1 MGSLGGLGELL
12 LSPKAIIRSLIHVD
26 APIITIQYKGY
37 DIFKEGIAQSV
48 PQDIANAIR
57 RKIDR
62 HLLALMCL
70 RYGLNYVDKVAM
82 GWAVLFDFRK
92 DLGLVGDEYS
102 WASSMFYFGYLAA
115 QYPANYMLQ
124 RYKTVRIL
132 SSAVIIWGVLMLAH
146 LGLRNFA
153 GLMVVRFLLGVAESV
168 VTPGILLYTSIWY
181 TRKEQVLRTMLW
193 AAMQGAFSIVCSLLS
208 FGLGH
213 ITNTALRPW
222 MYIFLVLGILS
233 ILVGVLWIIF
243 MPETPNKAK
252 FLTHEEQV
260 IAVQR
265 VAQNMTGIKG
275 YEWKHYQM
283 WHAVI
288 DVKTWLVLAFFLFT
302 QLPNG
307 GLISFG
313 SLVISGFGFDAF
325 RTLLIG
331 LPSSVVSAGSM
342 IVWGTISIKYGNLRT
357 WGMII
362 PLLPAIAGIAAVY
375 ATMDTGANNESLS
388 PLASEKPL
396 TNLFHKWPFVLTI
409 VGQNVAGHTKRASTN
424 TMLLM
429 VFAAGNI
436 AAPFFFRSQDAPK
449 YVLAIAVV
457 LVCFCAALLTA
468 IVLRLYMAWQN
479 RRRDSKYGNVD
490 GVEEKVDG
498 MRLGMH
504 DKTDLENLDFRYVL

>member
-1 MGSLGGLGELL
+1 MSDNIEA
-12 LSPKAIIRSLIHVD
+12 SPAAADTASGHEVALKGQVAD
-26 APIITIQYKGY
+26 EGY
-37 DIFKEGIAQSV
+37 DIFEEGIAQSV
-48 PQDIANAIR
+48 PQDIANAVR

-70 RYGLNYVDKVAM
+70 LYGLNYVDKVAM

-102 WASSMFYFGYLAA
+102 WASSMFYF
-115 QYPANYMLQ
+115 
-124 RYKTVRIL
+124 
-132 SSAVIIWGVLMLAH
+132 H

-288 DVKTWLVLAFFLFT
+288 DVKTWLVLAFVLFT

-307 GLISFG
+307 GLTSFG

-375 ATMDTGANNESLS
+375 ATMDTGANKYGRVVAYWLINSY
-388 PLASEKPL
+388 AV
-396 TNLFHKWPFVLTI
+396 TWPFVLTI
-409 VGQNVAGHTKRASTN
+409 VGQNVAGHTKRAFTN

-436 AAPFFFRSQDAPK
+436 AGPFFFRSQDAPK
-449 YVLAIAVV
+449 YFLAIAVV

-490 GVEEKVDG
+490 GVEKVDG
-498 MRLGMH
+498 MRFGMH